1 MRLVKSTYFSLA
13 VVFGF
18 CCQFRFFFILNGF
31 CDSSFKYLV
40 VLSTQ
45 SESTHVSGL
54 AVKLPAE
61 NPNDKLRGVKQTGL
75 LSNSE
80 REEL

>member
-1 MRLVKSTYFSLA
+1 MSLFKCTRFSLA
-13 VVFGF
+13 VVLH
-18 CCQFRFFFILNGF
+18 FRQCRVCFVVNGF
-31 CDSSFKYLV
+31 CDSSFKYFV
-40 VLSTQ
+40 VLCTQ

-61 NPNDKLRGVKQTGL
+61 NPNDKLRGFKQTGL

-80 REEL
+80 REQI

>member
-1 MRLVKSTYFSLA
+1 MSLFKITHFSLT

-18 CCQFRFFFILNGF
+18 CCQFRVGFVMNGF
-31 CDSSFKYLV
+31 CDSSLKYFV

-54 AVKLPAE
+54 GLRLPAE

-80 REEL
+80 REEI